1 MDEQLKFQWPGV
13 GELSV
18 GLKGN
23 FSATLRFTPAEQAV
37 LNGLRMA
44 ATEPVYGRQH
54 EDHPTHPEAK
64 RTRSE
69 RCTEILEH
77 IWAIQ

>member
-1 MDEQLKFQWPGV
+1 MDEQIKFQWPGI

-23 FSATLRFTPAEQAV
+23 LSATLRFTPAEQAV

-44 ATEPVYGRQH
+44 TTEPVYDRQH
-54 EDHPTHPEAK
+54 EDHPTTPG
-64 RTRSE
+64 SE
-69 RCTEILEH
+69 KNTP
-77 IWAIQ
+77 

>member
-1 MDEQLKFQWPGV
+1 MDEQLKFQWPGI

-44 ATEPVYGRQH
+44 TTEPVYDRQH
-54 EDHPTHPEAK
+54 EDHPTTPG
-64 RTRSE
+64 SE
-69 RCTEILEH
+69 KNTP
-77 IWAIQ
+77 